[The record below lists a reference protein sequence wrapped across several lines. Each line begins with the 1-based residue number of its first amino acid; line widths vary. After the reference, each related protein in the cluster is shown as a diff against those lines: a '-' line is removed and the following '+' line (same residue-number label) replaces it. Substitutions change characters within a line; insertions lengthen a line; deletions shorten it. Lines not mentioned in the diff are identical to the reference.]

1 MKKFIRI
8 VIPLVFL
15 LFAFKAD
22 AAHLFFSPSSGSF
35 YTDENFKVY
44 VTLNSETSV
53 NAIQG
58 ILNFPTQYL
67 EVLAVYTEADNS
79 IIDLWVQRPS
89 FSNAGALGN
98 VNFEGV
104 VLNPGYLG
112 TGGRIIGILFRVK
125 KEGTATLNYTDFAI
139 LANDGLGTNV
149 SSPNGIATFTLL
161 PSRGGVS
168 GLEGEEIQQVKA
180 KIKSVEERVNVI
192 TGKGTGVLK
201 FWNILPNWVKG
212 VILIFIG
219 ITAIVLSLLVL
230 GFGII
235 LIIFFFT
242 HSRRAWKKRKV
253 IQEKIRKFFKKV
265 KKSVRLILG
274 FVGEAEEELKS
285 DIKFTGK
292 QLKRTFREAKD
303 SIPLSKTIKDY
314 FKSVIKIIKRFF
326 TKNT

>member
-98 VNFEGV
+98 VNFEEW
-104 VLNPGYLG
+104 
-112 TGGRIIGILFRVK
+112 F
-125 KEGTATLNYTDFAI
+125 
-139 LANDGLGTNV
+139 
-149 SSPNGIATFTLL
+149 
-161 PSRGGVS
+161 
-168 GLEGEEIQQVKA
+168 
-180 KIKSVEERVNVI
+180 
-192 TGKGTGVLK
+192 
-201 FWNILPNWVKG
+201 
-212 VILIFIG
+212 
-219 ITAIVLSLLVL
+219 
-230 GFGII
+230 
-235 LIIFFFT
+235 
-242 HSRRAWKKRKV
+242 
-253 IQEKIRKFFKKV
+253 
-265 KKSVRLILG
+265 
-274 FVGEAEEELKS
+274 
-285 DIKFTGK
+285 
-292 QLKRTFREAKD
+292 
-303 SIPLSKTIKDY
+303 
-314 FKSVIKIIKRFF
+314 
-326 TKNT
+326 